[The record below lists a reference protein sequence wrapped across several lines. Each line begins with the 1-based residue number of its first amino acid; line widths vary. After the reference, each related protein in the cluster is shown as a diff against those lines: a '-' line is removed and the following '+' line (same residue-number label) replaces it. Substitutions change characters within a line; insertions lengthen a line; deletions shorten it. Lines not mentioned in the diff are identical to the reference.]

1 VKRRGNL
8 IGIASGYRPRNDG
21 EVGFQNLSREES
33 KILFTGFGHL
43 FIWSFI

>member
-21 EVGFQNLSREES
+21 VSREES